1 MAMLKKWLLTSLM
14 AVTLVFVS
22 FANTVHI
29 TFAEGN
35 TAKLAIIG
43 ESQKGIMLCPK
54 EEQIKDGETAL
65 SLLQKVMGD
74 KVESETMSF
83 GTYVKGIDGLMA
95 GATSAW
101 LYDVNDQSAEV
112 GADSYKL
119 KSGDVVVFRF
129 VSDWSNISQ
138 ETLKETLDKFGTCK
152 TEEPDGGKPEEP
164 KSEGQDDKT
173 PDGKNQGDQDG
184 KTPDGKNQGDQ
195 DGKTP
200 DGKNQGD
207 QDGKT
212 PDGKNQGDQDGKT
225 PDGKNQGDQDGK
237 TPDGKNQGDQ
247 DGKTPDGKNQ
257 GDQDGKTLD
266 GENQGDQD
274 SKKPEQPKQENVQI
288 PAKQLEEAIS
298 KTSEKMLQDGIESDW
313 VAVALSRSGK
323 NVPIEAKLN
332 YVKSVT
338 EKVEKRIN
346 RFSATDLARTIIM
359 MNAMSADPKNVGGH
373 NLVQKLYE
381 SDKVNSVTGYAFAL
395 LAFDTKKY
403 EIPVESKW
411 NRVALVEALLNNQH
425 TDGGWTYNS
434 SGSKDSASSVDV
446 TGMVLSALAPYQ
458 ERSDVKPAIQKAV
471 AYLYNEQLKNGG
483 FSADG
488 QENSNSTAQAII
500 GLSLVK
506 DVDQNRL
513 HKAMQNLLSY
523 QLSNGE
529 FKWLPS
535 DQNGNGM
542 ATEQALLALLQFKEM
557 GKSIYDWSNVDAGNV
572 IKPKPIEEPEKVVE
586 PENNVV
592 EKEVTEE
599 PKEQKQVQQETK
611 DENLKVV
618 VDNEP
623 VKNKKI
629 GNGNSLPK
637 TGASSHGAATEVG
650 MGVLCIASAY
660 VLWRRKAA

>member
-29 TFAEGN
+29 TFAEEN

-129 VSDWSNISQ
+129 VSNWSNISQ

-152 TEEPDGGKPEEP
+152 TEEPKPEGENGKPTVEP
-164 KSEGQDDKT
+164 KPE
-173 PDGKNQGDQDG
+173 
-184 KTPDGKNQGDQ
+184 
-195 DGKTP
+195 
-200 DGKNQGD
+200 
-207 QDGKT
+207 
-212 PDGKNQGDQDGKT
+212 
-225 PDGKNQGDQDGK
+225 
-237 TPDGKNQGDQ
+237 
-247 DGKTPDGKNQ
+247 
-257 GDQDGKTLD
+257 
-266 GENQGDQD
+266 GENGKPTVEPKPEGENGKPTVEPKPEGENGKPTVEPKPE
-274 SKKPEQPKQENVQI
+274 SENGKPTVEPKPEGENGKKPEQPKQENVQI

-298 KTSEKMLQDGIESDW
+298 KTSDKMLQDGIESDW

-359 MNAMSADPKNVGGH
+359 MNAISADPKNVGGH

-471 AYLYNEQLKNGG
+471 AYLYNEQLQNGG

-557 GKSIYDWSNVDAGNV
+557 GKSIYDWSNVDAGDV

-592 EKEVTEE
+592 EKEVIEE
-599 PKEQKQVQQETK
+599 PKEQNQVQQETK

-637 TGASSHGAATEVG
+637 TGASSHSAATEVG

>member
-29 TFAEGN
+29 TFAEEN

-101 LYDVNDQSAEV
+101 LYDVNDKSAEV

-152 TEEPDGGKPEEP
+152 TEEPNGGKTEEP
-164 KSEGQDDKT
+164 EPEGENGKPTVDPKPEGQDDK
-173 PDGKNQGDQDG
+173 
-184 KTPDGKNQGDQ
+184 KT
-195 DGKTP
+195 
-200 DGKNQGD
+200 
-207 QDGKT
+207 
-212 PDGKNQGDQDGKT
+212 
-225 PDGKNQGDQDGK
+225 
-237 TPDGKNQGDQ
+237 
-247 DGKTPDGKNQ
+247 
-257 GDQDGKTLD
+257 
-266 GENQGDQD
+266 
-274 SKKPEQPKQENVQI
+274 EQPQQENIQV
-288 PAKQLEEAIS
+288 PSAQLNEAIS
-298 KTSEKMLQDGIESDW
+298 KTSDKMLQDGIESDW

-458 ERSDVKPAIQKAV
+458 ERSDVKPAIQKAA
-471 AYLYNEQLKNGG
+471 AYLYNEQLQNGG

-557 GKSIYDWSNVDAGNV
+557 GKSIYDWSNVDAGDV

-637 TGASSHGAATEVG
+637 TGASSHSPATEVG

>member
-29 TFAEGN
+29 TFAEEN

-101 LYDVNDQSAEV
+101 LYDVNDKSAEV

-152 TEEPDGGKPEEP
+152 TEEPNGGKTEEP
-164 KSEGQDDKT
+164 KPEGR
-173 PDGKNQGDQDG
+173 DG

-200 DGKNQGD
+200 DGKNQGNQDGEKPDGKNQGD
-207 QDGKT
+207 QDGEKPDGKNQGDQDGEK

-225 PDGKNQGDQDGK
+225 PN
-237 TPDGKNQGDQ
+237 
-247 DGKTPDGKNQ
+247 
-257 GDQDGKTLD
+257 
-266 GENQGDQD
+266 GE
-274 SKKPEQPKQENVQI
+274 KPEQPKQENIQD
-288 PAKQLEEAIS
+288 PSAQLNEAIS
-298 KTSEKMLQDGIESDW
+298 KTSDKMLQDGIESDW

-471 AYLYNEQLKNGG
+471 AYLYNEQLQNGG

-557 GKSIYDWSNVDAGNV
+557 GKSIYDWSNVDAGDV

-599 PKEQKQVQQETK
+599 PKEQDQVQQETK

-637 TGASSHGAATEVG
+637 TGASSHSAATEVG

>member
-29 TFAEGN
+29 TFAEEN

-95 GATSAW
+95 GAISGWT
-101 LYDVNDQSAEV
+101 YDVNDTSAQV

-119 KSGDVVVFRF
+119 ESGDVVVFRF
-129 VSDWSNISQ
+129 VSDWSNMSQ

-152 TEEPDGGKPEEP
+152 TEEPNGGKTEEP

-195 DGKTP
+195 DGEKP

-212 PDGKNQGDQDGKT
+212 PDEKNQGDQDGKT
-225 PDGKNQGDQDGK
+225 SDGKK
-237 TPDGKNQGDQ
+237 T
-247 DGKTPDGKNQ
+247 
-257 GDQDGKTLD
+257 
-266 GENQGDQD
+266 
-274 SKKPEQPKQENVQI
+274 EQPQQENIQD
-288 PAKQLEEAIS
+288 PSAQLNEAIS
-298 KTSEKMLQDGIESDW
+298 KTSDKMLQDGIESDW

-359 MNAMSADPKNVGGH
+359 MNAMNADPKNVGGH

-471 AYLYNEQLKNGG
+471 AYLYNEQLQNGG

-557 GKSIYDWSNVDAGNV
+557 GKSIYDWSNVDAGDV

-599 PKEQKQVQQETK
+599 PKEQNQVQQETK

-637 TGASSHGAATEVG
+637 TGASSHSAATEVG

>member
-29 TFAEGN
+29 TFAEEN

-101 LYDVNDQSAEV
+101 LYDVNDKSAEV

-152 TEEPDGGKPEEP
+152 TEETNGGKPEEP
-164 KSEGQDDKT
+164 KTDDPKQEKPEESKTDDPKQEKPEEPKTNDPKQEKPEGTKIND
-173 PDGKNQGDQDG
+173 
-184 KTPDGKNQGDQ
+184 
-195 DGKTP
+195 
-200 DGKNQGD
+200 
-207 QDGKT
+207 
-212 PDGKNQGDQDGKT
+212 
-225 PDGKNQGDQDGK
+225 
-237 TPDGKNQGDQ
+237 
-247 DGKTPDGKNQ
+247 
-257 GDQDGKTLD
+257 
-266 GENQGDQD
+266 E
-274 SKKPEQPKQENVQI
+274 KPEQPKQENIQD
-288 PAKQLEEAIS
+288 PSAQLNEAIS
-298 KTSEKMLQDGIESDW
+298 KTSDKMLQDGIESDW
-313 VAVALSRSGK
+313 VAVALSRFGK

-471 AYLYNEQLKNGG
+471 AYLYNEQLQNGG

-637 TGASSHGAATEVG
+637 TGASSHSAATEVG

>member
-29 TFAEGN
+29 TFAEEN

-101 LYDVNDQSAEV
+101 LYDVNDKSAEV

-152 TEEPDGGKPEEP
+152 TEEPNGGKTEEP
-164 KSEGQDDKT
+164 KPEG
-173 PDGKNQGDQDG
+173 QDG

-207 QDGKT
+207 QDGEKPDGKNQGDQDGEK

-225 PDGKNQGDQDGK
+225 PN
-237 TPDGKNQGDQ
+237 
-247 DGKTPDGKNQ
+247 
-257 GDQDGKTLD
+257 
-266 GENQGDQD
+266 GE
-274 SKKPEQPKQENVQI
+274 KPEQPQQENIQV
-288 PAKQLEEAIS
+288 PSAQLNEAIS
-298 KTSEKMLQDGIESDW
+298 KTSDKMLQDGIESDW

-471 AYLYNEQLKNGG
+471 AYLYNEQLQNGG

-557 GKSIYDWSNVDAGNV
+557 GKSIYDWSNVDAGDV

-599 PKEQKQVQQETK
+599 PKEQDQVQQETK

-637 TGASSHGAATEVG
+637 TGASSHSAATEVG

>member
-14 AVTLVFVS
+14 AVILVFVS

-35 TAKLAIIG
+35 TAKLAIVG
-43 ESQKGIMLCPK
+43 ESQNGIMLCPK

-74 KVESETMSF
+74 KVEAETMSF

-95 GATSAW
+95 GATSGW
-101 LYDVNDQSAEV
+101 LYDVNDKSAEV

-129 VSDWSNISQ
+129 VSDWSNMSQ
-138 ETLKETLDKFGTCK
+138 ETLQQTLDKFGTCK
-152 TEEPDGGKPEEP
+152 TVEEPKTDDPKQEKPEEP
-164 KSEGQDDKT
+164 KTDDPKQEKPEEPKT
-173 PDGKNQGDQDG
+173 DDPKQEKPEEPKTDDPKQENPDGT
-184 KTPDGKNQGDQ
+184 KT
-195 DGKTP
+195 
-200 DGKNQGD
+200 
-207 QDGKT
+207 
-212 PDGKNQGDQDGKT
+212 
-225 PDGKNQGDQDGK
+225 
-237 TPDGKNQGDQ
+237 
-247 DGKTPDGKNQ
+247 
-257 GDQDGKTLD
+257 
-266 GENQGDQD
+266 
-274 SKKPEQPKQENVQI
+274 PEQPKQENIQV
-288 PAKQLEEAIS
+288 PAAQVNEAIS

-313 VAVALSRSGK
+313 VALGLSRSGK
-323 NVPIEAKLN
+323 NVPIEAQLN
-332 YVKSVT
+332 YVKEVT

-359 MNAMSADPKNVGGH
+359 MNAMSADPKKVGGH

-381 SDKVNSVTGYAFAL
+381 SDKVNSVTGYTFAL
-395 LAFDTKKY
+395 LAFDTNKY
-403 EIPVESKW
+403 EIPVEAKW
-411 NRVALVEALLNNQH
+411 NRVALVDAILNTQH
-425 TDGGWTYNS
+425 TDGGWTYTS

-458 ERSDVKPAIQKAV
+458 DRPDVKPAVQKAV

-506 DVDQNRL
+506 DVNQNRL
-513 HKAMQNLLSY
+513 HKAVQSLLSY
-523 QLSNGE
+523 QLPNGE

-542 ATEQALLALLQFKEM
+542 ATEQALLALVQFKEI
-557 GKSIYDWSNVDAGNV
+557 GKSIYDWSNVGDDEV
-572 IKPKPIEEPEKVVE
+572 IKPKPIEEPENKVI
-586 PENNVV
+586 
-592 EKEVTEE
+592 EKESTEE
-599 PKEQKQVQQETK
+599 PKEQKQIQQETK
-611 DENLKVV
+611 DEDVKLV
-618 VDNEP
+618 VDNKP
-623 VKNKKI
+623 VN
-629 GNGNSLPK
+629 NENMLPK
-637 TGASSHGAATEVG
+637 TGASSHSTATEVG

>member
-101 LYDVNDQSAEV
+101 LYDVNDKSAEV

-152 TEEPDGGKPEEP
+152 TEETNGGKPEEP
-164 KSEGQDDKT
+164 KTGDPKQEKPEEPKTDDPKQEKSEEPKT
-173 PDGKNQGDQDG
+173 NDPKQEKPEEPKTDGSKQEKPDGT
-184 KTPDGKNQGDQ
+184 KTND
-195 DGKTP
+195 
-200 DGKNQGD
+200 
-207 QDGKT
+207 
-212 PDGKNQGDQDGKT
+212 
-225 PDGKNQGDQDGK
+225 
-237 TPDGKNQGDQ
+237 
-247 DGKTPDGKNQ
+247 
-257 GDQDGKTLD
+257 
-266 GENQGDQD
+266 E
-274 SKKPEQPKQENVQI
+274 KPEQPKQENIQD
-288 PAKQLEEAIS
+288 PSAQLNEAIS
-298 KTSEKMLQDGIESDW
+298 KTSDKMLQDGIESDW

-471 AYLYNEQLKNGG
+471 AYLYNEQLQNGG

-506 DVDQNRL
+506 DVDQDRL

-557 GKSIYDWSNVDAGNV
+557 GKSIYDWSNVDAGDV

-637 TGASSHGAATEVG
+637 TGASSHSAATEVG

>member
-1 MAMLKKWLLTSLM
+1 MNSSKGGNFGMAMLKKWLLTSLM
-14 AVTLVFVS
+14 AVILVFVS

-35 TAKLAIIG
+35 TAKLAIVG
-43 ESQKGIMLCPK
+43 ESQNGIMLCPK

-74 KVESETMSF
+74 KVEAETMSF

-95 GATSAW
+95 GATSGW
-101 LYDVNDQSAEV
+101 LYDVNDKSAEV

-129 VSDWSNISQ
+129 VSDWSNMSQ
-138 ETLKETLDKFGTCK
+138 ETLQQTLDKFGTCK
-152 TEEPDGGKPEEP
+152 TVEEPKTDDPKQEKPEEP
-164 KSEGQDDKT
+164 KTDDPKQEKPEEPKT
-173 PDGKNQGDQDG
+173 DDPKQEKPEEPKTDDPKQENPDGT
-184 KTPDGKNQGDQ
+184 KT
-195 DGKTP
+195 
-200 DGKNQGD
+200 
-207 QDGKT
+207 
-212 PDGKNQGDQDGKT
+212 
-225 PDGKNQGDQDGK
+225 
-237 TPDGKNQGDQ
+237 
-247 DGKTPDGKNQ
+247 
-257 GDQDGKTLD
+257 
-266 GENQGDQD
+266 
-274 SKKPEQPKQENVQI
+274 PEQPKQENIQV
-288 PAKQLEEAIS
+288 PAAQVNEAIS

-313 VAVALSRSGK
+313 VALGLSRSGK
-323 NVPIEAKLN
+323 NVPIEAQLN
-332 YVKSVT
+332 YVKAVT

-359 MNAMSADPKNVGGH
+359 MNAMSADPKKVGGH

-381 SDKVNSVTGYAFAL
+381 SDKVNSVTGYTFAL
-395 LAFDTKKY
+395 LAFDTNKY
-403 EIPVESKW
+403 EIPVEAKW
-411 NRVALVEALLNNQH
+411 NRVALVDAILNTQH
-425 TDGGWTYNS
+425 TDGGWTYTS

-458 ERSDVKPAIQKAV
+458 DRSDVKPAVQKAV

-513 HKAMQNLLSY
+513 HKAVQSLLSY
-523 QLSNGE
+523 QLPNGE

-542 ATEQALLALLQFKEM
+542 ATEQALLALVQFKEI
-557 GKSIYDWSNVDAGNV
+557 GKSIYDWSNVGDDEV
-572 IKPKPIEEPEKVVE
+572 IKPKPIEEPENKVI
-586 PENNVV
+586 
-592 EKEVTEE
+592 EKEITEE
-599 PKEQKQVQQETK
+599 PKEQKQIQQETK
-611 DENLKVV
+611 DEDVKVV
-618 VDNEP
+618 VDNKP
-623 VKNKKI
+623 VKNE
-629 GNGNSLPK
+629 NMLPK
-637 TGASSHGAATEVG
+637 TGASSHSTATEVG

>member
-14 AVTLVFVS
+14 AVILVFVS

-35 TAKLAIIG
+35 TAKLAIVG
-43 ESQKGIMLCPK
+43 ESQNGIMLCPK

-74 KVESETMSF
+74 KVEAETMSF

-95 GATSAW
+95 GATSGW
-101 LYDVNDQSAEV
+101 LYDVNDKSAEV

-129 VSDWSNISQ
+129 VSDWSNMSQ
-138 ETLKETLDKFGTCK
+138 ETLQQTLDKFGTCK
-152 TEEPDGGKPEEP
+152 TVEEPKTDDPKQEKPEEP
-164 KSEGQDDKT
+164 KTDDPK
-173 PDGKNQGDQDG
+173 Q
-184 KTPDGKNQGDQ
+184 
-195 DGKTP
+195 
-200 DGKNQGD
+200 
-207 QDGKT
+207 
-212 PDGKNQGDQDGKT
+212 
-225 PDGKNQGDQDGK
+225 
-237 TPDGKNQGDQ
+237 
-247 DGKTPDGKNQ
+247 
-257 GDQDGKTLD
+257 
-266 GENQGDQD
+266 E
-274 SKKPEQPKQENVQI
+274 KPEEPKTDDPKQEKPEEPKTDDPKQENPDGTKTPEKPKQENIQV
-288 PAKQLEEAIS
+288 PAAQVNEAIS

-313 VAVALSRSGK
+313 VALGLSRSGK
-323 NVPIEAKLN
+323 NVPIEAQLN
-332 YVKSVT
+332 YVKAVT

-359 MNAMSADPKNVGGH
+359 MNAMSADPKKVGGH

-381 SDKVNSVTGYAFAL
+381 SDKVNSVTGYTFAL
-395 LAFDTKKY
+395 LAFDTNKY
-403 EIPVESKW
+403 EIPVEAKW
-411 NRVALVEALLNNQH
+411 NRVALVDAILNTQH
-425 TDGGWTYNS
+425 TDGGWTYTS

-458 ERSDVKPAIQKAV
+458 DRSDVKPAVQKAV
-471 AYLYNEQLKNGG
+471 AYLYTEQLKNGG

-513 HKAMQNLLSY
+513 HKAVQSLLSY
-523 QLSNGE
+523 QLPNGE

-542 ATEQALLALLQFKEM
+542 ATEQALLALVQFKEI
-557 GKSIYDWSNVDAGNV
+557 GKSIYDWSNVGDDEV
-572 IKPKPIEEPEKVVE
+572 IKPKPIEEPENKVI
-586 PENNVV
+586 
-592 EKEVTEE
+592 EKEITEE
-599 PKEQKQVQQETK
+599 PKEQKQIQQETK
-611 DENLKVV
+611 DEDVKVV
-618 VDNEP
+618 VDNKP
-623 VKNKKI
+623 VKNE
-629 GNGNSLPK
+629 NMLPK
-637 TGASSHGAATEVG
+637 TGASSHSTATEVG

>member
-129 VSDWSNISQ
+129 VSDWSNMSQ

-152 TEEPDGGKPEEP
+152 TEEPNGGKTEEP
-164 KSEGQDDKT
+164 KPEG
-173 PDGKNQGDQDG
+173 QDG

-195 DGKTP
+195 DGEKPDGKNQGDQDGEKP

-212 PDGKNQGDQDGKT
+212 PDEKNQGDQDGKT
-225 PDGKNQGDQDGK
+225 PDGK
-237 TPDGKNQGDQ
+237 
-247 DGKTPDGKNQ
+247 
-257 GDQDGKTLD
+257 
-266 GENQGDQD
+266 
-274 SKKPEQPKQENVQI
+274 KPEQPKQENIQVPVAQVN
-288 PAKQLEEAIS
+288 EAIS

-471 AYLYNEQLKNGG
+471 AYLYNEQLQNGG

-557 GKSIYDWSNVDAGNV
+557 GKSIYDWSNVDAGDV

-637 TGASSHGAATEVG
+637 TGASSHSAATEVG

>member
-74 KVESETMSF
+74 KVEAETMSF

-95 GATSAW
+95 GATSGW

-119 KSGDVVVFRF
+119 ESGDVVVFRF
-129 VSDWSNISQ
+129 VSDWSNMSQ
-138 ETLKETLDKFGTCK
+138 ETLQQTLDKFGTCK
-152 TEEPDGGKPEEP
+152 TVEEPKTDDPKQEKPEEPKTDDPKQEKPEEPKTDDPKQEKPEEPKTDDPKQGKPEEP
-164 KSEGQDDKT
+164 KTDDLK
-173 PDGKNQGDQDG
+173 Q
-184 KTPDGKNQGDQ
+184 
-195 DGKTP
+195 
-200 DGKNQGD
+200 
-207 QDGKT
+207 
-212 PDGKNQGDQDGKT
+212 
-225 PDGKNQGDQDGK
+225 
-237 TPDGKNQGDQ
+237 
-247 DGKTPDGKNQ
+247 
-257 GDQDGKTLD
+257 
-266 GENQGDQD
+266 E
-274 SKKPEQPKQENVQI
+274 KPEQPKQENIQV
-288 PAKQLEEAIS
+288 PAAQVNDAIS

-313 VAVALSRSGK
+313 VALGLSRSGK

-332 YVKSVT
+332 YVKAVT
-338 EKVEKRIN
+338 EKVEKRMN

-359 MNAMSADPKNVGGH
+359 MNAMQADPTKVGEH

-381 SDKVNSVTGYAFAL
+381 SDKVNSVTGYTFAL

-403 EIPVESKW
+403 EVPVNSKW
-411 NRVALVEALLNNQH
+411 NRVALVDALLNAQH
-425 TDGGWTYNS
+425 TDGGWTYDS
-434 SGSKDSASSVDV
+434 ASSKDSASSVDV

-458 ERSDVKPAIQKAV
+458 DRADVKPAVQKAV
-471 AYLYNEQLKNGG
+471 AYLYNEQLENGG

-488 QENSNSTAQAII
+488 QENSNSAAQAII

-513 HKAMQNLLSY
+513 HKAVQNLLSY
-523 QLSNGE
+523 QLPNGE
-529 FKWLPS
+529 FKWLPG
-535 DQNGNGM
+535 DQNGSGM
-542 ATEQALLALLQFKEM
+542 ATEQALLALIQFKEI
-557 GKSIYDWSNVDAGNV
+557 GKSIYDWSNVVIGEV
-572 IKPKPIEEPEKVVE
+572 IKPKPIEQPEKIVE

-592 EKEVTEE
+592 DKEVTEE
-599 PKEQKQVQQETK
+599 PEEHKQVQQETK
-611 DENLKVV
+611 DDNLKVV

-623 VKNKKI
+623 VKNKKS
-629 GNGNSLPK
+629 GNGSTLPK
-637 TGASSHGAATEVG
+637 TGASSHSAATEVG

>member
-14 AVTLVFVS
+14 AVILVFVS

-35 TAKLAIIG
+35 TAKLAIVG
-43 ESQKGIMLCPK
+43 ESQNGIMLCPK

-74 KVESETMSF
+74 KVEAETMSF

-95 GATSAW
+95 GATSGW
-101 LYDVNDQSAEV
+101 LYDVNDKSAEV

-129 VSDWSNISQ
+129 VSDWSNMSQ
-138 ETLKETLDKFGTCK
+138 ETLQQTLDKFGTCK
-152 TEEPDGGKPEEP
+152 TVEEP
-164 KSEGQDDKT
+164 KTDD
-173 PDGKNQGDQDG
+173 
-184 KTPDGKNQGDQ
+184 
-195 DGKTP
+195 
-200 DGKNQGD
+200 
-207 QDGKT
+207 
-212 PDGKNQGDQDGKT
+212 
-225 PDGKNQGDQDGK
+225 
-237 TPDGKNQGDQ
+237 
-247 DGKTPDGKNQ
+247 
-257 GDQDGKTLD
+257 
-266 GENQGDQD
+266 
-274 SKKPEQPKQENVQI
+274 PKQENPDGTKTPEKPKQENIQV
-288 PAKQLEEAIS
+288 PAAQVNEAIS

-313 VAVALSRSGK
+313 VALGLSRSGK
-323 NVPIEAKLN
+323 NVPIEAQLN
-332 YVKSVT
+332 YVKAVT

-359 MNAMSADPKNVGGH
+359 MNAMSADPKKVGGH

-381 SDKVNSVTGYAFAL
+381 SDKINSVTGYTFAL
-395 LAFDTKKY
+395 LAFDTNKY
-403 EIPVESKW
+403 EIPVEAKW
-411 NRVALVEALLNNQH
+411 NRVALVDAILNTQH
-425 TDGGWTYNS
+425 TDGGWTYTS

-458 ERSDVKPAIQKAV
+458 DRSDVKPAVQKAV
-471 AYLYNEQLKNGG
+471 AYLYTEQLKNGG

-513 HKAMQNLLSY
+513 HKAVQSLLSY
-523 QLSNGE
+523 QLPNGE

-542 ATEQALLALLQFKEM
+542 ATEQALLALVQFKEI
-557 GKSIYDWSNVDAGNV
+557 GKSIYDWSNVGDDEV
-572 IKPKPIEEPEKVVE
+572 IKPKPIEEPENKVI
-586 PENNVV
+586 
-592 EKEVTEE
+592 EKEITEE
-599 PKEQKQVQQETK
+599 PKEQKQIQQETK
-611 DENLKVV
+611 DEDVKVV
-618 VDNEP
+618 VDNKP
-623 VKNKKI
+623 VKNE
-629 GNGNSLPK
+629 NMLPK
-637 TGASSHGAATEVG
+637 TGASSHSTATEVG

>member
-101 LYDVNDQSAEV
+101 LYDVNDKSAEV

-119 KSGDVVVFRF
+119 KFGDVVVFRF

-152 TEEPDGGKPEEP
+152 TEETNGGKTEEP

-184 KTPDGKNQGDQ
+184 KTPDGK
-195 DGKTP
+195 
-200 DGKNQGD
+200 
-207 QDGKT
+207 
-212 PDGKNQGDQDGKT
+212 
-225 PDGKNQGDQDGK
+225 
-237 TPDGKNQGDQ
+237 
-247 DGKTPDGKNQ
+247 
-257 GDQDGKTLD
+257 
-266 GENQGDQD
+266 NQGDQD

-471 AYLYNEQLKNGG
+471 AYLYNEQLQNGG

-557 GKSIYDWSNVDAGNV
+557 GKSIYDWSNVDAGDV
-572 IKPKPIEEPEKVVE
+572 IKPKSIEEPEKVVE

-592 EKEVTEE
+592 EKEVIEE
-599 PKEQKQVQQETK
+599 PKEQKQIQQETK

-637 TGASSHGAATEVG
+637 TGASSHSAATEVG

>member
-101 LYDVNDQSAEV
+101 LYDVNDKSAEV

-129 VSDWSNISQ
+129 VSDWSNMSQ

-152 TEEPDGGKPEEP
+152 TEEPKPEGENGKPTVEP
-164 KSEGQDDKT
+164 KPEGESGKPTVEPKPEDENGKPTVEPKPEGENGKPTVEPKPEGQDDK
-173 PDGKNQGDQDG
+173 
-184 KTPDGKNQGDQ
+184 KT
-195 DGKTP
+195 
-200 DGKNQGD
+200 
-207 QDGKT
+207 
-212 PDGKNQGDQDGKT
+212 
-225 PDGKNQGDQDGK
+225 
-237 TPDGKNQGDQ
+237 
-247 DGKTPDGKNQ
+247 
-257 GDQDGKTLD
+257 
-266 GENQGDQD
+266 
-274 SKKPEQPKQENVQI
+274 EQPKQENIQD
-288 PAKQLEEAIS
+288 PSAQLNEAIS
-298 KTSEKMLQDGIESDW
+298 KTSDKMLQDGIESDW

-471 AYLYNEQLKNGG
+471 AYLYNEQLQNGG

-557 GKSIYDWSNVDAGNV
+557 GKSIYDWSNVDAGDV
-572 IKPKPIEEPEKVVE
+572 IKPKPVEEPEKVVE

-592 EKEVTEE
+592 EKEVIEE

-611 DENLKVV
+611 AENLKVV

-623 VKNKKI
+623 VKDKKI

-637 TGASSHGAATEVG
+637 TGASSHSAATEVG

>member
-95 GATSAW
+95 GATSGW
-101 LYDVNDQSAEV
+101 TYDVNDTSAQV

-119 KSGDVVVFRF
+119 ESGDVVVFRF
-129 VSDWSNISQ
+129 VSDWSNMSQ
-138 ETLKETLDKFGTCK
+138 ETLQQTLDKFGTCK
-152 TEEPDGGKPEEP
+152 TVEEPKTDDPKQEKPEEP
-164 KSEGQDDKT
+164 KTDDPKQEKPEEPKT
-173 PDGKNQGDQDG
+173 DDPKPEKPEQP
-184 KTPDGKNQGDQ
+184 KTDDPKQ
-195 DGKTP
+195 
-200 DGKNQGD
+200 
-207 QDGKT
+207 
-212 PDGKNQGDQDGKT
+212 
-225 PDGKNQGDQDGK
+225 
-237 TPDGKNQGDQ
+237 
-247 DGKTPDGKNQ
+247 
-257 GDQDGKTLD
+257 
-266 GENQGDQD
+266 E
-274 SKKPEQPKQENVQI
+274 KPEQPKQENIQI
-288 PAKQLEEAIS
+288 PAAQVNDAIS

-313 VAVALSRSGK
+313 VALGLSRSGK

-332 YVKSVT
+332 YIKSAT

-359 MNAMSADPKNVGGH
+359 MNAMQADPTKVGEH

-381 SDKVNSVTGYAFAL
+381 SDKVNSVTGYTFAL

-403 EIPVESKW
+403 EVPVNSKW
-411 NRVALVEALLNNQH
+411 NRVALVDALLNAQH
-425 TDGGWTYNS
+425 TDGGWTYDS
-434 SGSKDSASSVDV
+434 ASSKDSTSSVDV

-458 ERSDVKPAIQKAV
+458 DRPDVKPAVEKAV
-471 AYLYNEQLKNGG
+471 AYLYKEQLDNGG

-488 QENSNSTAQAII
+488 QENSNSIAQAII

-513 HKAMQNLLSY
+513 HKAVQNLLSY
-523 QLSNGE
+523 QFPNGE

-535 DQNGNGM
+535 DQNGSGM
-542 ATEQALLALLQFKEM
+542 ATEQALLALLQFKDL
-557 GKSIYDWSNVDAGNV
+557 GKSIYDWSNVSVPEIDTKPNV
-572 IKPKPIEEPEKVVE
+572 DS
-586 PENNVV
+586 ENVVV
-592 EKEVTEE
+592 EKEVTEQPE
-599 PKEQKQVQQETK
+599 EQKQVQQETK
-611 DENLKVV
+611 DDTLKVV

-623 VKNKKI
+623 VKSKKS
-629 GNGNSLPK
+629 GNGSTLPK
-637 TGASSHGAATEVG
+637 TGASSHSAATEVG

>member
-29 TFAEGN
+29 TFAEEN

-74 KVESETMSF
+74 KVESEAMSF

-95 GATSAW
+95 GATSGW
-101 LYDVNDQSAEV
+101 TYDVNDTSAQV

-119 KSGDVVVFRF
+119 ESGDVVVFRF
-129 VSDWSNISQ
+129 VSDWSNMSQ

-152 TEEPDGGKPEEP
+152 TEEPKPEGENGKPTVEP
-164 KSEGQDDKT
+164 KPEGENGKPTVEPKPEGENGKLTVEPKPEDENGKLTVEPKPEDENGKPTVEPKPEGQD
-173 PDGKNQGDQDG
+173 G
-184 KTPDGKNQGDQ
+184 
-195 DGKTP
+195 
-200 DGKNQGD
+200 
-207 QDGKT
+207 
-212 PDGKNQGDQDGKT
+212 
-225 PDGKNQGDQDGK
+225 
-237 TPDGKNQGDQ
+237 
-247 DGKTPDGKNQ
+247 
-257 GDQDGKTLD
+257 
-266 GENQGDQD
+266 
-274 SKKPEQPKQENVQI
+274 KKPEQPKQENIQD
-288 PAKQLEEAIS
+288 PSAQLNEAIS
-298 KTSEKMLQDGIESDW
+298 KTSDKMLQDGIESDW

-434 SGSKDSASSVDV
+434 SGSKDSASSVDI

-471 AYLYNEQLKNGG
+471 AYLYNEQLQNGG

-557 GKSIYDWSNVDAGNV
+557 GKSIYDWSNVDAGDV
-572 IKPKPIEEPEKVVE
+572 IKPKPVEEPEKVVE

-592 EKEVTEE
+592 EKEVIEE

-611 DENLKVV
+611 AENLKVV

-623 VKNKKI
+623 VKDKKI

-637 TGASSHGAATEVG
+637 TGASSHSAATEVG

>member
-1 MAMLKKWLLTSLM
+1 MAMLKKWLLTSLV

-35 TAKLAIIG
+35 TAKLAIVG

-74 KVESETMSF
+74 KVEAETMSF

-95 GATSAW
+95 GATSGW
-101 LYDVNDQSAEV
+101 LYDVNDKSAEV

-129 VSDWSNISQ
+129 VSDWSNMSQ
-138 ETLKETLDKFGTCK
+138 ETLQQTLDKFGTCK
-152 TEEPDGGKPEEP
+152 TVEEPKTDDPKQEKPEEP
-164 KSEGQDDKT
+164 KTDDPK
-173 PDGKNQGDQDG
+173 Q
-184 KTPDGKNQGDQ
+184 
-195 DGKTP
+195 
-200 DGKNQGD
+200 
-207 QDGKT
+207 
-212 PDGKNQGDQDGKT
+212 
-225 PDGKNQGDQDGK
+225 
-237 TPDGKNQGDQ
+237 
-247 DGKTPDGKNQ
+247 
-257 GDQDGKTLD
+257 
-266 GENQGDQD
+266 E
-274 SKKPEQPKQENVQI
+274 KPEQPKQENIQV
-288 PAKQLEEAIS
+288 PAAQVNDAIS

-313 VAVALSRSGK
+313 VALGLSRSGK

-332 YVKSVT
+332 YVKAVT
-338 EKVEKRIN
+338 EKVEKRMN

-359 MNAMSADPKNVGGH
+359 MNAMNADPKMVGEH

-381 SDKVNSVTGYAFAL
+381 SDKVNSVTGYTFAL

-403 EIPVESKW
+403 EVPVDSKW
-411 NRVALVEALLNNQH
+411 NRVALVDAILNAQH
-425 TDGGWTYNS
+425 TDGGWTYDS
-434 SGSKDSASSVDV
+434 ASGKDSASSVDV

-458 ERSDVKPAIQKAV
+458 DRADVKPAVQKAV
-471 AYLYNEQLKNGG
+471 AYLYNEQLENGG

-488 QENSNSTAQAII
+488 QENSNSAAQAII

-513 HKAMQNLLSY
+513 HKAVQNLLSY
-523 QLSNGE
+523 QLPNGE
-529 FKWLPS
+529 FKWLPG
-535 DQNGNGM
+535 DQNGSGM
-542 ATEQALLALLQFKEM
+542 ATEQALLALIQFKEL
-557 GKSIYDWSNVDAGNV
+557 GKSIYDWSNVVIGEV
-572 IKPKPIEEPEKVVE
+572 IKPKPIEQPEKIVE

-592 EKEVTEE
+592 DKEVTEQPE
-599 PKEQKQVQQETK
+599 EQKQVQQETK

-623 VKNKKI
+623 VKNKKS
-629 GNGNSLPK
+629 GNGSTLPK
-637 TGASSHGAATEVG
+637 TGASSHSAATEVG

>member
-101 LYDVNDQSAEV
+101 LYDVNDKSAEV

-152 TEEPDGGKPEEP
+152 TEETNGGKTEEP

-184 KTPDGKNQGDQ
+184 KTPDGK
-195 DGKTP
+195 
-200 DGKNQGD
+200 
-207 QDGKT
+207 
-212 PDGKNQGDQDGKT
+212 
-225 PDGKNQGDQDGK
+225 
-237 TPDGKNQGDQ
+237 
-247 DGKTPDGKNQ
+247 
-257 GDQDGKTLD
+257 
-266 GENQGDQD
+266 NQGDQD

-313 VAVALSRSGK
+313 VAVALARSGK

-434 SGSKDSASSVDV
+434 SSSKDSASSVDV

-471 AYLYNEQLKNGG
+471 AYLYNEQLQNGG

-529 FKWLPS
+529 FKWLPG

-557 GKSIYDWSNVDAGNV
+557 GKSIYDWSNVDAGDV

-592 EKEVTEE
+592 EKEVIEE
-599 PKEQKQVQQETK
+599 PKEQKQIQQETK

-629 GNGNSLPK
+629 GNDNSLPK
-637 TGASSHGAATEVG
+637 TGASSHSAATEVG
-650 MGVLCIASAY
+650 MGVLCIAFAY

>member
-1 MAMLKKWLLTSLM
+1 MAMLKKWLLTSLV

-35 TAKLAIIG
+35 TAKLAIVG
-43 ESQKGIMLCPK
+43 ELQKGIMLCPK

-74 KVESETMSF
+74 KVEAETMSF

-95 GATSAW
+95 GATSGW
-101 LYDVNDQSAEV
+101 LYDVNDKSAEV

-129 VSDWSNISQ
+129 VSDWSNMSQ
-138 ETLKETLDKFGTCK
+138 ETLQQTLDKFGTCK
-152 TEEPDGGKPEEP
+152 TVEEPKTDDPKQEKPEEP
-164 KSEGQDDKT
+164 KTDDPKQEKPEEPKT
-173 PDGKNQGDQDG
+173 DDPKQEKPEEP
-184 KTPDGKNQGDQ
+184 KTDDPKQEKPEEP
-195 DGKTP
+195 KTDDP
-200 DGKNQGD
+200 KQ
-207 QDGKT
+207 
-212 PDGKNQGDQDGKT
+212 
-225 PDGKNQGDQDGK
+225 
-237 TPDGKNQGDQ
+237 
-247 DGKTPDGKNQ
+247 
-257 GDQDGKTLD
+257 
-266 GENQGDQD
+266 E
-274 SKKPEQPKQENVQI
+274 KPEQPKQENIQV
-288 PAKQLEEAIS
+288 PAAQVNDAIS

-313 VAVALSRSGK
+313 VALGLSRSGK

-332 YVKSVT
+332 YVKAVT
-338 EKVEKRIN
+338 EKVEKRMN

-359 MNAMSADPKNVGGH
+359 MNAMNADPKMVGEH

-381 SDKVNSVTGYAFAL
+381 SDKVNSVTGYTFAL

-403 EIPVESKW
+403 EVPVDSKW
-411 NRVALVEALLNNQH
+411 NRVALVDAILNAQH
-425 TDGGWTYNS
+425 TDGGWTYDS
-434 SGSKDSASSVDV
+434 ASGKDSASSVDV

-458 ERSDVKPAIQKAV
+458 DRADVKPAVQKAV
-471 AYLYNEQLKNGG
+471 AYLYNEQLENGG

-488 QENSNSTAQAII
+488 QENSNSAAQAII

-513 HKAMQNLLSY
+513 HKAVQNLLSY
-523 QLSNGE
+523 QLPNGE
-529 FKWLPS
+529 FKWLPG
-535 DQNGNGM
+535 DQNGSGM
-542 ATEQALLALLQFKEM
+542 ATEQALLALIQFKEL
-557 GKSIYDWSNVDAGNV
+557 GKSIYDWSNVVIGEV
-572 IKPKPIEEPEKVVE
+572 IKPKPIEQPEKIVE

-592 EKEVTEE
+592 DKEVTEQPE
-599 PKEQKQVQQETK
+599 EQKQVQQETK

-623 VKNKKI
+623 VKNKKS
-629 GNGNSLPK
+629 GNGSTLPK
-637 TGASSHGAATEVG
+637 TGASSHSAATEVG

>member
-164 KSEGQDDKT
+164 KSEGQDD
-173 PDGKNQGDQDG
+173 
-184 KTPDGKNQGDQ
+184 
-195 DGKTP
+195 
-200 DGKNQGD
+200 
-207 QDGKT
+207 
-212 PDGKNQGDQDGKT
+212 
-225 PDGKNQGDQDGK
+225 
-237 TPDGKNQGDQ
+237 
-247 DGKTPDGKNQ
+247 KTPDGKNQ

-471 AYLYNEQLKNGG
+471 TYLYNEQLQNGG

>member
-74 KVESETMSF
+74 KVEAETMSF

-95 GATSAW
+95 GATSGW
-101 LYDVNDQSAEV
+101 LYDVNDKSAEV

-129 VSDWSNISQ
+129 VSDWNNMSQ
-138 ETLKETLDKFGTCK
+138 ETLQQTLDKFGTCK
-152 TEEPDGGKPEEP
+152 TVEEPKTDDPKQEKPEEP
-164 KSEGQDDKT
+164 KTDNPKQEKPEEPKTDDPKQEKPEEPKT
-173 PDGKNQGDQDG
+173 DDPKQEKPEEP
-184 KTPDGKNQGDQ
+184 KTDDPKQ
-195 DGKTP
+195 
-200 DGKNQGD
+200 
-207 QDGKT
+207 
-212 PDGKNQGDQDGKT
+212 
-225 PDGKNQGDQDGK
+225 
-237 TPDGKNQGDQ
+237 
-247 DGKTPDGKNQ
+247 
-257 GDQDGKTLD
+257 
-266 GENQGDQD
+266 E
-274 SKKPEQPKQENVQI
+274 KPEQPKQENIQI
-288 PAKQLEEAIS
+288 PVAQVNDAIS

-313 VAVALSRSGK
+313 VALGLSRSGK
-323 NVPIEAKLN
+323 NIPIEAKLN
-332 YVKSVT
+332 YVKAVT
-338 EKVEKRIN
+338 EKVEKRVN

-359 MNAMSADPKNVGGH
+359 MNAMNADPKMVGEH

-381 SDKVNSVTGYAFAL
+381 SDKVNSVTGYTFAL

-403 EIPVESKW
+403 EIPVDSKW
-411 NRVALVEALLNNQH
+411 NRVALVDALLNAQH
-425 TDGGWTYNS
+425 TDGGWTYDS
-434 SGSKDSASSVDV
+434 ASSKDSASSVDV

-458 ERSDVKPAIQKAV
+458 DRADVKPAVQKAV
-471 AYLYNEQLKNGG
+471 AYLYNEQLENGG

-488 QENSNSTAQAII
+488 QENSNSAAQAII

-513 HKAMQNLLSY
+513 HKAVQNLLSY
-523 QLSNGE
+523 QLPNGE
-529 FKWLPS
+529 FKWLPG
-535 DQNGNGM
+535 DQTGSGM
-542 ATEQALLALLQFKEM
+542 ATEQALLALLQFKDL
-557 GKSIYDWSNVDAGNV
+557 GKSIYDWSTESVTEINPKPNVDSENV
-572 IKPKPIEEPEKVVE
+572 
-586 PENNVV
+586 VV
-592 EKEVTEE
+592 EKEVIEQ
-599 PKEQKQVQQETK
+599 PQEQKQVQQETK
-611 DENLKVV
+611 DDTLKVV

-623 VKNKKI
+623 VKHKKS
-629 GNGNSLPK
+629 GNGSTLPK
-637 TGASSHGAATEVG
+637 TGASSHSAATEVG

>member
-35 TAKLAIIG
+35 TAKLAIVG

-74 KVESETMSF
+74 KVEAETMSF

-95 GATSAW
+95 GATSGW

-129 VSDWSNISQ
+129 VSDWSNMSQ
-138 ETLKETLDKFGTCK
+138 ETLQQTLDKFGTCK
-152 TEEPDGGKPEEP
+152 TVEEPKTDDPKQEKPEEP
-164 KSEGQDDKT
+164 KTDDPKQEKPEEPKT
-173 PDGKNQGDQDG
+173 DDPKQEKPEEP
-184 KTPDGKNQGDQ
+184 KTDDPKQEKPEEP
-195 DGKTP
+195 KTDNP
-200 DGKNQGD
+200 KQ
-207 QDGKT
+207 
-212 PDGKNQGDQDGKT
+212 
-225 PDGKNQGDQDGK
+225 
-237 TPDGKNQGDQ
+237 
-247 DGKTPDGKNQ
+247 
-257 GDQDGKTLD
+257 
-266 GENQGDQD
+266 E
-274 SKKPEQPKQENVQI
+274 KPEQENIQV
-288 PAKQLEEAIS
+288 PAAQVNAAIS

-313 VAVALSRSGK
+313 VALGLSRSGK

-332 YVKSVT
+332 YVKAVT

-359 MNAMSADPKNVGGH
+359 MNAMNADPKMVGEH

-381 SDKVNSVTGYAFAL
+381 SDKVNSVTGYTFAL

-403 EIPVESKW
+403 EVPVDSKW
-411 NRVALVEALLNNQH
+411 NRVALVDALLQTQH
-425 TDGGWTYNS
+425 TDGGWTYDS
-434 SGSKDSASSVDV
+434 ASGKDSASSVDV

-458 ERSDVKPAIQKAV
+458 DQADVKPAVQKAV
-471 AYLYNEQLKNGG
+471 AYLYNEQLENGG

-488 QENSNSTAQAII
+488 QENSNSAAQAII

-513 HKAMQNLLSY
+513 HKAVQNLLSY
-523 QLSNGE
+523 QLPNGE
-529 FKWLPS
+529 FKWLPG
-535 DQNGNGM
+535 DQNGSGM
-542 ATEQALLALLQFKEM
+542 ATEQALLALIQFKEL
-557 GKSIYDWSNVDAGNV
+557 GKSIYDWSNVVSGEV
-572 IKPKPIEEPEKVVE
+572 IKPKPIEQPEKVVE

-592 EKEVTEE
+592 DKEVTEE
-599 PKEQKQVQQETK
+599 PEEQRQVQQETK
-611 DENLKVV
+611 DDNLKVV

-623 VKNKKI
+623 VKNKKS
-629 GNGNSLPK
+629 GNGSTLPK
-637 TGASSHGAATEVG
+637 TGASSHSAATEVG

>member
-1 MAMLKKWLLTSLM
+1 M

-29 TFAEGN
+29 TFAEEN

-101 LYDVNDQSAEV
+101 LYDVNDKSAEV

-152 TEEPDGGKPEEP
+152 TEEPNGGKTEEP
-164 KSEGQDDKT
+164 EPEGENGKPTVDPKPEDENGKRTVDPKPEGENGKPTVDPKPEGQDDK
-173 PDGKNQGDQDG
+173 
-184 KTPDGKNQGDQ
+184 KT
-195 DGKTP
+195 
-200 DGKNQGD
+200 
-207 QDGKT
+207 
-212 PDGKNQGDQDGKT
+212 
-225 PDGKNQGDQDGK
+225 
-237 TPDGKNQGDQ
+237 
-247 DGKTPDGKNQ
+247 
-257 GDQDGKTLD
+257 
-266 GENQGDQD
+266 
-274 SKKPEQPKQENVQI
+274 EQPQQENIQV
-288 PAKQLEEAIS
+288 PSAQLNEAIS
-298 KTSEKMLQDGIESDW
+298 KTSDKMLQDGIESDW

-471 AYLYNEQLKNGG
+471 AYLYNEQLQNGG

-586 PENNVV
+586 QENNVV
-592 EKEVTEE
+592 EKEVIEE

-637 TGASSHGAATEVG
+637 TGASSHSAATEVG

>member
-1 MAMLKKWLLTSLM
+1 MAIFKKWLLTSLM

-35 TAKLAIIG
+35 TAKLAIVG

-74 KVESETMSF
+74 KVEAETMSF

-95 GATSAW
+95 GATSGW
-101 LYDVNDQSAEV
+101 LYDVNDKSAEV

-129 VSDWSNISQ
+129 VSDWSNMSQ
-138 ETLKETLDKFGTCK
+138 ETLQQTLDKFGTCK
-152 TEEPDGGKPEEP
+152 TVEEPKTDDPKQEKPEEP
-164 KSEGQDDKT
+164 KTDDPKQEKPEEPKT
-173 PDGKNQGDQDG
+173 DDPKQ
-184 KTPDGKNQGDQ
+184 
-195 DGKTP
+195 
-200 DGKNQGD
+200 
-207 QDGKT
+207 
-212 PDGKNQGDQDGKT
+212 
-225 PDGKNQGDQDGK
+225 
-237 TPDGKNQGDQ
+237 
-247 DGKTPDGKNQ
+247 
-257 GDQDGKTLD
+257 
-266 GENQGDQD
+266 E
-274 SKKPEQPKQENVQI
+274 KPEQPKQENIQV
-288 PAKQLEEAIS
+288 PAAQVNEAIS

-313 VAVALSRSGK
+313 VALGLSRSGK

-332 YVKSVT
+332 YVNAVT
-338 EKVEKRIN
+338 EKVEKRMN

-359 MNAMSADPKNVGGH
+359 MNAMNADPKMVGEH

-381 SDKVNSVTGYAFAL
+381 SDKVNSVTGYTFAL

-403 EIPVESKW
+403 EVPVNSKW
-411 NRVALVEALLNNQH
+411 NRVALVEALINAQH
-425 TDGGWTYNS
+425 TDGGWTYDS
-434 SGSKDSASSVDV
+434 ASSKDSASSVDV

-458 ERSDVKPAIQKAV
+458 DRADVKPAVQKAV
-471 AYLYNEQLKNGG
+471 AYLYNEQLENGG

-488 QENSNSTAQAII
+488 QENSNSAAQAII

-513 HKAMQNLLSY
+513 HKAVQNLLSY
-523 QLSNGE
+523 QLPNGE
-529 FKWLPS
+529 FKWLPG
-535 DQNGNGM
+535 DQNGSGM
-542 ATEQALLALLQFKEM
+542 ATEQALLALLQFKDL
-557 GKSIYDWSNVDAGNV
+557 GKSIYDWSTESVTEINPKPNVDSENV
-572 IKPKPIEEPEKVVE
+572 
-586 PENNVV
+586 VV
-592 EKEVTEE
+592 EKEVTEQ
-599 PKEQKQVQQETK
+599 PQEQKQVQQETK
-611 DENLKVV
+611 DDNLKVV

-623 VKNKKI
+623 VKNKKS
-629 GNGNSLPK
+629 GNGSTLPK
-637 TGASSHGAATEVG
+637 TGASSHSAATEVG

>member
-1 MAMLKKWLLTSLM
+1 MAMLKKWLLMSLM

-95 GATSAW
+95 GATSGW
-101 LYDVNDQSAEV
+101 TYDVNDTSAQV

-119 KSGDVVVFRF
+119 ESGDVVVFRF
-129 VSDWSNISQ
+129 VSDWSNMSQ
-138 ETLKETLDKFGTCK
+138 ETLQQTLDKFGTCK
-152 TEEPDGGKPEEP
+152 TVEEPKTDDPKQEKPEEP
-164 KSEGQDDKT
+164 KTDDPKQEKPEEPKT
-173 PDGKNQGDQDG
+173 DDPKQEKPEEP
-184 KTPDGKNQGDQ
+184 KTDDPKQ
-195 DGKTP
+195 
-200 DGKNQGD
+200 
-207 QDGKT
+207 
-212 PDGKNQGDQDGKT
+212 
-225 PDGKNQGDQDGK
+225 
-237 TPDGKNQGDQ
+237 
-247 DGKTPDGKNQ
+247 
-257 GDQDGKTLD
+257 
-266 GENQGDQD
+266 E
-274 SKKPEQPKQENVQI
+274 KPEQPKQENIQV
-288 PAKQLEEAIS
+288 PAAQVNDAIS

-313 VAVALSRSGK
+313 VALGLSHSGK

-332 YVKSVT
+332 YVKAVT

-359 MNAMSADPKNVGGH
+359 MNAMQADPTKVGEH

-381 SDKVNSVTGYAFAL
+381 SDKVNSVTGYTFAL

-403 EIPVESKW
+403 EVPVNSKW
-411 NRVALVEALLNNQH
+411 NRVALVDALLNAQH
-425 TDGGWTYNS
+425 TDGGWTYDS
-434 SGSKDSASSVDV
+434 ASSKDSASSVDV

-458 ERSDVKPAIQKAV
+458 DRPDVKPAVEKAV
-471 AYLYNEQLKNGG
+471 AYLYKEQLDNGG

-488 QENSNSTAQAII
+488 QENSNSVAQAII

-513 HKAMQNLLSY
+513 HKAVQNLLSY
-523 QLSNGE
+523 QLPNGE
-529 FKWLPS
+529 FKWLPG
-535 DQNGNGM
+535 DQNGSGM
-542 ATEQALLALLQFKEM
+542 ATEQALLALIQFKEL
-557 GKSIYDWSNVDAGNV
+557 GKSIYDWSNVVIGEV
-572 IKPKPIEEPEKVVE
+572 IKPKPIEQPEKIVE

-592 EKEVTEE
+592 DKEVTEE
-599 PKEQKQVQQETK
+599 PEEQKQVQQETK
-611 DENLKVV
+611 DDNLKVV
-618 VDNEP
+618 VDNET
-623 VKNKKI
+623 VKNKKS
-629 GNGNSLPK
+629 GNGSTLPK
-637 TGASSHGAATEVG
+637 TGASSHSAATEVG

>member
-74 KVESETMSF
+74 KVEAETMSF

-95 GATSAW
+95 GATSGW

-129 VSDWSNISQ
+129 VSDWNNMSQ
-138 ETLKETLDKFGTCK
+138 ETLQQTLDKFGTCK
-152 TEEPDGGKPEEP
+152 TVEEPKTDDPKQEKPEEP
-164 KSEGQDDKT
+164 KTDDPKQEKPEEPKT
-173 PDGKNQGDQDG
+173 DDPKQEKPEEP
-184 KTPDGKNQGDQ
+184 KTDDPKQEKPEEP
-195 DGKTP
+195 KTDDP
-200 DGKNQGD
+200 KQ
-207 QDGKT
+207 
-212 PDGKNQGDQDGKT
+212 
-225 PDGKNQGDQDGK
+225 
-237 TPDGKNQGDQ
+237 
-247 DGKTPDGKNQ
+247 
-257 GDQDGKTLD
+257 
-266 GENQGDQD
+266 E
-274 SKKPEQPKQENVQI
+274 KPEQPKQENIQV
-288 PAKQLEEAIS
+288 PAAQVNDAIS

-313 VAVALSRSGK
+313 VALGLSRSGK
-323 NVPIEAKLN
+323 DIPIEAKLN
-332 YVKSVT
+332 YVKAVT
-338 EKVEKRIN
+338 EKVEKRVN

-359 MNAMSADPKNVGGH
+359 MNAMNADPKMVGEH

-381 SDKVNSVTGYAFAL
+381 SDKVNSVTGYTFAL

-403 EIPVESKW
+403 EIPVDSKW
-411 NRVALVEALLNNQH
+411 NRVALVDALLNAQH
-425 TDGGWTYNS
+425 TDGGWTYDS
-434 SGSKDSASSVDV
+434 ASSKDSASSVDV

-458 ERSDVKPAIQKAV
+458 DRADVKPAVQKAV
-471 AYLYNEQLKNGG
+471 AYLYNEQLENGG

-488 QENSNSTAQAII
+488 QENSNSAAQAII

-523 QLSNGE
+523 QLPNGE
-529 FKWLPS
+529 FKWLPG
-535 DQNGNGM
+535 DQNGSGM
-542 ATEQALLALLQFKEM
+542 ATEQALLALLQFRDL
-557 GKSIYDWSNVDAGNV
+557 GKSIYDWSTESVTEINPKPNVDSENV
-572 IKPKPIEEPEKVVE
+572 
-586 PENNVV
+586 VV
-592 EKEVTEE
+592 EKEVTEQPE
-599 PKEQKQVQQETK
+599 EQKQVQQETK
-611 DENLKVV
+611 DDTLKVV

-623 VKNKKI
+623 VKNKKS
-629 GNGNSLPK
+629 GNGSTLPK
-637 TGASSHGAATEVG
+637 TGASSHSAATEVG

>member
-54 EEQIKDGETAL
+54 EEQITDGETAL

-74 KVESETMSF
+74 KVTAETMSF

-95 GATSAW
+95 GDTSGW
-101 LYDVNDQSAEV
+101 LYDVNDKSAEV

-129 VSDWSNISQ
+129 VADWSNMSQ
-138 ETLKETLDKFGTCK
+138 ETLQQTLDKFGTCK
-152 TEEPDGGKPEEP
+152 TVEEPKTDDPKPEDPKTDDPKTDDPKQEKPEEP
-164 KSEGQDDKT
+164 KTNDEKI
-173 PDGKNQGDQDG
+173 
-184 KTPDGKNQGDQ
+184 
-195 DGKTP
+195 
-200 DGKNQGD
+200 
-207 QDGKT
+207 
-212 PDGKNQGDQDGKT
+212 
-225 PDGKNQGDQDGK
+225 
-237 TPDGKNQGDQ
+237 
-247 DGKTPDGKNQ
+247 
-257 GDQDGKTLD
+257 
-266 GENQGDQD
+266 
-274 SKKPEQPKQENVQI
+274 EQPKQENIQV
-288 PAKQLEEAIS
+288 PAAKVNDAIS

-313 VAVALSRSGK
+313 VALGLSLSGK

-359 MNAMSADPKNVGGH
+359 MNAMQADPTKVGEH

-381 SDKVNSVTGYAFAL
+381 SDKVNSVTGYTFAL

-403 EIPVESKW
+403 EVPVNSKW
-411 NRVALVEALLNNQH
+411 NRVALVDALLNSQH
-425 TDGGWTYNS
+425 TDGGWTYDS
-434 SGSKDSASSVDV
+434 ASSKDSASSVDV

-458 ERSDVKPAIQKAV
+458 DRPDVKTAVEKAV
-471 AYLYNEQLKNGG
+471 AYLYKEQLENGG

-488 QENSNSTAQAII
+488 QENSNSVAQAII

-513 HKAMQNLLSY
+513 HKAVQNLLSY
-523 QLSNGE
+523 QLPNGE

-535 DQNGNGM
+535 DQNGSGM
-542 ATEQALLALLQFKEM
+542 ATEQALLALLQFKDLE
-557 GKSIYDWSNVDAGNV
+557 KSIYDWSNVSVPEIDTKPNV
-572 IKPKPIEEPEKVVE
+572 DS
-586 PENNVV
+586 ENVVV
-592 EKEVTEE
+592 EKEVTEQPE
-599 PKEQKQVQQETK
+599 EQKQVQQETR
-611 DENLKVV
+611 DDTLKVV

-623 VKNKKI
+623 VKNKKS
-629 GNGNSLPK
+629 GNGSTLPK
-637 TGASSHGAATEVG
+637 TGASSHSAATEVG